1 MAHPHLNSGSLY
13 LSFCSCCSLG
23 FACMELLTKLAPP
36 QIGSEAVAIPEVVIV
51 IASPEFYLCHIA
63 SVNYCTIKLQAF

>member
-1 MAHPHLNSGSLY
+1 
-13 LSFCSCCSLG
+13 
-23 FACMELLTKLAPP
+23 MELLTKLAPP